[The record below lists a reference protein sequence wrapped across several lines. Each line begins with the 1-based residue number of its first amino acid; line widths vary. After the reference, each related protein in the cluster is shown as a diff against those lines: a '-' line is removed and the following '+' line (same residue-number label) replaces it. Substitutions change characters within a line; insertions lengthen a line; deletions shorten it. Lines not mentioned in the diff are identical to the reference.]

1 MKSSKEIIN
10 HIIKK
15 PLHSKLSELNCY
27 NKIKAAL
34 PPHIGNSIAFI
45 YKRDKTLFFALNHP
59 GIKMEFDYKHNLI
72 KSLLE
77 KIKLYDKKCADIEII
92 YIKSF
97 VTNKIDKSIDI
108 KKPKKRYKE
117 RSNAL
122 FLIDCQNKELKEL
135 FLDIKE
141 SIKKNVNPTK

>member
-1 MKSSKEIIN
+1 MKSSKEIIS

-15 PLHSKLSELNCY
+15 PLHSKLLELSCF
-27 NKIKAAL
+27 NKLKAAL
-34 PPHIGNSIAFI
+34 PPHIGDSIAFI

-77 KIKLYDKKCADIEII
+77 KIKLYDENCNNIEITK
-92 YIKSF
+92 IKSF
-97 VTNKIDKSIDI
+97 VTNRVEISKKETKS
-108 KKPKKRYKE
+108 KKRYLE
-117 RSNAL
+117 RANGL
-122 FLIDCQNKELKEL
+122 FFIECENSELKEI

-141 SIKKNVNPTK
+141 SIKKNVKLTR